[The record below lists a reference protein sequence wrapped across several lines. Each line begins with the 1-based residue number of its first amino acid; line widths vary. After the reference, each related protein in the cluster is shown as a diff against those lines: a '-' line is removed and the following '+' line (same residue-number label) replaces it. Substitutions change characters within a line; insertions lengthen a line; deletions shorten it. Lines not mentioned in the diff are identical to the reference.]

1 MTYKDLQAALL
12 SGSVDSM
19 RSTAAPE
26 HTVDVMR
33 IEEANRAID
42 ELQPEVN
49 VVVNLEVRVFI
60 DGDEVQTEQ
69 EVTT

>member
-1 MTYKDLQAALL
+1 MGYKDLQAVIA
-12 SGSVDSM
+12 DH
-19 RSTAAPE
+19 APE